1 MGYFTMKNRK
11 VTSFDEYVC
20 SSPNT
25 VLHQL
30 KSIRKY
36 LLISIQCSSGGNGS
50 QDTMPR
56 LNRARHPALLEGD
69 ASPFSHPWRL
79 GLPTPATAPCPACLC
94 LKLQVS
100 LQITSLLLLRRQ
112 YFELF
117 RILF

>member
-36 LLISIQCSSGGNGS
+36 LLISIQCSSGGKGS

-56 LNRARHPALLEGD
+56 LNRATGSPEPCPKATPASSAIPGVSVCRRPLRHQVPPAL
-69 ASPFSHPWRL
+69 
-79 GLPTPATAPCPACLC
+79 
-94 LKLQVS
+94 VS
-100 LQITSLLLLRRQ
+100 NRMFAHIASLLLPM
-112 YFELF
+112 
-117 RILF
+117 IV